1 MGIISG
7 NEPDSSNLDNMPV
20 GLYYYYIDK
29 AKLSEAGYLGWVSTI
44 ESVTFNPFIEE
55 NNLSLYKA
63 NFDTDRYGTPSGI
76 IPNCYRIVTNNVIE
90 KVLGEIKL
98 FPLKSEID
106 EFDDIRLHFY
116 PFKYYLVTD
125 YINSPLIVKPE
136 LVKTNSNT
144 MIIKVLT
151 APLSQEGKY
160 NIFVDNYKYDS
171 YGNLEG
177 IINNTPFMLPVSS
190 SAYSQFL
197 ASSSASFHQGNINAM
212 LENDVTLKQ
221 GLRSN
226 DFSNISNM
234 VNTGVGIGASLITG
248 NIGGIISNAV
258 SGVTGYFENQMQ
270 RDFMKENAS
279 LKENA
284 ISSMANAKITDMLTT
299 PKALKTC
306 GTDTLFN
313 LANGR
318 FKIDV
323 VEYGMNE
330 QQHYRVLDYLQR
342 YGYAQNK
349 YMRLSLANR
358 KYFTFIKTNICN
370 VIGEKIP
377 HSDLEEIKTIFN
389 SGITFWNMDNV
400 KTIGDYQVNN
410 EEVN

>member
-7 NEPDSSNLDNMPV
+7 NEPDSSNLDDMPV

-44 ESVTFNPFIEE
+44 ESVTFNPFVEE

-63 NFDTDRYGTPSGI
+63 NFDTDRYGTPSGT

-98 FPLKSEID
+98 FPLKSELA

-125 YINSPLIVKPE
+125 YINSPLLVKPE
-136 LVKTNSNT
+136 LVKSNSNT

-234 VNTGVGIGASLITG
+234 VNTGIGIGTSLVTG

-270 RDFMKENAS
+270 RDFMKENAT

-313 LANGR
+313 LVNGR

-323 VEYGMNE
+323 VEYGMND

-377 HSDLEEIKTIFN
+377 HADLEEIKTIFN

-400 KTIGDYQVNN
+400 KTIGNYQVNN

>member
-29 AKLSEAGYLGWVSTI
+29 SKLSEAGYLGWVSTI
-44 ESVTFNPFIEE
+44 ESVTFNPFVEE

-63 NFDTDRYGTPSGI
+63 NFDTDRYGTPSGT

-190 SAYSQFL
+190 SSYSQFL

-234 VNTGVGIGASLITG
+234 VNTGVGIGTSLVTG

-258 SGVTGYFENQMQ
+258 IGVTGYFENQMQ
-270 RDFMKENAS
+270 RDFMKENAT

-313 LANGR
+313 LVNGR

-377 HSDLEEIKTIFN
+377 HADLEEIKTIFN

-400 KTIGDYQVNN
+400 KTIGNYQVNN

>member
-7 NEPDSSNLDNMPV
+7 NEPDSSNLDDIPV

-44 ESVTFNPFIEE
+44 ESVTFNPFVEE

-63 NFDTDRYGTPSGI
+63 NFDTDRYGTPSGT

-90 KVLGEIKL
+90 KVLGGIKL
-98 FPLKSEID
+98 FPLKSELN

-125 YINSPLIVKPE
+125 YINSPLLVKPE
-136 LVKTNSNT
+136 LVKSNSNT

-234 VNTGVGIGASLITG
+234 VNTGVGIGASLVSG
-248 NIGGIISNAV
+248 NIGGIISNAL

-270 RDFMKENAS
+270 RDFMKENAT

-306 GTDTLFN
+306 GSDTLFN
-313 LANGR
+313 LVNGR

-370 VIGEKIP
+370 VIGGKIP
-377 HSDLEEIKTIFN
+377 HADLEEIKTIFN

-400 KTIGDYQVNN
+400 KTIGNYQVNN

>member
-1 MGIISG
+1 M
-7 NEPDSSNLDNMPV
+7 
-20 GLYYYYIDK
+20 
-29 AKLSEAGYLGWVSTI
+29 
-44 ESVTFNPFIEE
+44 
-55 NNLSLYKA
+55 
-63 NFDTDRYGTPSGI
+63 
-76 IPNCYRIVTNNVIE
+76 
-90 KVLGEIKL
+90 LGEIKL

-190 SAYSQFL
+190 SSYSQFL

-234 VNTGVGIGASLITG
+234 VNTGVGIGTSLATG

-270 RDFMKENAS
+270 RDFMKENAT
-279 LKENA
+279 LQENA

-323 VEYGMNE
+323 AEYGMNE

-349 YMRLSLANR
+349 YMRISLANR

-370 VIGEKIP
+370 VIGGKIP
-377 HSDLEEIKTIFN
+377 HADLEEIKTIFN

-400 KTIGDYQVNN
+400 KTIGNYQVNN

>member
-29 AKLSEAGYLGWVSTI
+29 SKLSEAGYLGWVSTI
-44 ESVTFNPFIEE
+44 ESVTFNPFVEE

-63 NFDTDRYGTPSGI
+63 NFDTDRYGTPSGT

-98 FPLKSEID
+98 FPLKSEIN

-226 DFSNISNM
+226 DFSTISNM
-234 VNTGVGIGASLITG
+234 VNTGIGIGTSLVAG

-258 SGVTGYFENQMQ
+258 SGVAGYFENQMQ

-377 HSDLEEIKTIFN
+377 HADLEEIKAIFN

-400 KTIGDYQVNN
+400 NTIGNYQVNN

>member
-7 NEPDSSNLDNMPV
+7 NEPDSSNLDDMPV

-44 ESVTFNPFIEE
+44 ESVTFNPFVEE

-63 NFDTDRYGTPSGI
+63 NFDTDRYGTPSGT

-98 FPLKSEID
+98 FPLKSELD

-125 YINSPLIVKPE
+125 YINSPLLVKPE
-136 LVKTNSNT
+136 LVKSNSNT

-160 NIFVDNYKYDS
+160 NIFVDNYKYDM

-177 IINNTPFMLPVSS
+177 IVNNTPFMLPVSS

-226 DFSNISNM
+226 DFANISNI
-234 VNTGVGIGASLITG
+234 VNTGVGVGANLVSANFGGAISSLGNGIT
-248 NIGGIISNAV
+248 SF
-258 SGVTGYFENQMQ
+258 FENQMQ

-284 ISSMANAKITDMLTT
+284 ISSMANAKVSDMLTT

-318 FKIDV
+318 FRIDV

-377 HSDLEEIKTIFN
+377 HADLEEIKTIFN

-400 KTIGDYQVNN
+400 KTIGNYHVNN

>member
-7 NEPDSSNLDNMPV
+7 NEPDSSNLDDMPV

-44 ESVTFNPFIEE
+44 ESVTFNPFVEE

-63 NFDTDRYGTPSGI
+63 NFDTDRYGTPSGT

-98 FPLKSEID
+98 FPLKSELE

-125 YINSPLIVKPE
+125 YINSPLLVKPE
-136 LVKTNSNT
+136 LVKSNSNT

-234 VNTGVGIGASLITG
+234 VNTGVGIGASLVTG

-270 RDFMKENAS
+270 RDFMKENAT

-284 ISSMANAKITDMLTT
+284 ISSMANAKVTDMLTT

-323 VEYGMNE
+323 VEYGMND
-330 QQHYRVLDYLQR
+330 QQHYRVLDYLRR

-377 HSDLEEIKTIFN
+377 HADLEEIKTIFN

>member
-44 ESVTFNPFIEE
+44 ESVTFNPFVEE
-55 NNLSLYKA
+55 NDLSLYKA
-63 NFDTDRYGTPSGI
+63 NFDTDRYGTPSGT
-76 IPNCYRIVTNNVIE
+76 IPNCYRVVTNNVIE
-90 KVLGEIKL
+90 KVLGEVKL

-116 PFKYYLVTD
+116 PFKYYLITD

-136 LVKTNSNT
+136 LVKTHANK

-160 NIFVDNYKYDS
+160 NIFVDNYKYDM

-177 IINNTPFMLPVSS
+177 IVNNTPFMLPVAS

-226 DFSNISNM
+226 DFSNISNII
-234 VNTGVGIGASLITG
+234 NTGVGVGANLVSANFGGAISTLGNGIT
-248 NIGGIISNAV
+248 SF
-258 SGVTGYFENQMQ
+258 FENQMQ

-284 ISSMANAKITDMLTT
+284 ISSMANAKVSDMLTT

-318 FKIDV
+318 FRIDV
-323 VEYGMNE
+323 VEYGMND

-349 YMRLSLANR
+349 YMRLTLANR
-358 KYFTFIKTNICN
+358 KYFTFIKTNVCN
-370 VIGEKIP
+370 VTGEKIP
-377 HSDLEEIKTIFN
+377 HSDLEEIKSIFN

-400 KTIGDYQVNN
+400 RTIGDYQVNN
-410 EEVN
+410 EEV

>member
-63 NFDTDRYGTPSGI
+63 NFDTDRYGTPSGT

-98 FPLKSEID
+98 FPLKSELD

-190 SAYSQFL
+190 SSYSQFL

-234 VNTGVGIGASLITG
+234 VNTGVGIGTSLVTG

-270 RDFMKENAS
+270 RDFMKENAT

-313 LANGR
+313 LVNGR

-377 HSDLEEIKTIFN
+377 HADLEEIKTIFN

-400 KTIGDYQVNN
+400 RTIGDYQVNN

>member
-55 NNLSLYKA
+55 NDLSLYKA
-63 NFDTDRYGTPSGI
+63 NFDTDRYGTPSGT
-76 IPNCYRIVTNNVIE
+76 IPNCYRVVTNNVIE
-90 KVLGEIKL
+90 KVLGEVKL

-116 PFKYYLVTD
+116 PFKYYLITD

-136 LVKTNSNT
+136 LVKTHANK

-160 NIFVDNYKYDS
+160 NIFVDNYKYDM

-177 IINNTPFMLPVSS
+177 IVNNTPFMLPVAS

-226 DFSNISNM
+226 DFSNISNII
-234 VNTGVGIGASLITG
+234 NTGVGVGANLVSANFGGAISTLGNGIT
-248 NIGGIISNAV
+248 SF
-258 SGVTGYFENQMQ
+258 FENQMQ

-284 ISSMANAKITDMLTT
+284 ISSMANAKVSDMLTT

-318 FKIDV
+318 FRIDV
-323 VEYGMNE
+323 VEYGMND

-342 YGYAQNK
+342 YGYSQNK
-349 YMRLSLANR
+349 YMRLTLANR
-358 KYFTFIKTNICN
+358 KYFTFIKTSVCN
-370 VIGEKIP
+370 VTGEKIP
-377 HSDLEEIKTIFN
+377 HSDLEEIKSIFN

-400 KTIGDYQVNN
+400 RTIGDYQVNN
-410 EEVN
+410 EEV

>member
-29 AKLSEAGYLGWVSTI
+29 ARLSEAGYLGWVSTI
-44 ESVTFNPFIEE
+44 ESVTFNPFVEE

-63 NFDTDRYGTPSGI
+63 NFDTDRYGTPSGA

-90 KVLGEIKL
+90 KVLGEVKL

-116 PFKYYLVTD
+116 PFKYYLITD

-136 LVKTNSNT
+136 LVKTHANK

-160 NIFVDNYKYDS
+160 NIFVDNYKYDM

-177 IINNTPFMLPVSS
+177 IVNNTPFMLPVAS

-226 DFSNISNM
+226 DFANISNI
-234 VNTGVGIGASLITG
+234 VNTGVGVGANLVSANFGGAISSLGNGIT
-248 NIGGIISNAV
+248 SF
-258 SGVTGYFENQMQ
+258 FENQMQ

-284 ISSMANAKITDMLTT
+284 ISSMANAKVSDMLTT

-313 LANGR
+313 LVNGR
-318 FKIDV
+318 FRIDV
-323 VEYGMNE
+323 VEYGMND

-349 YMRLSLANR
+349 YMRLTLANR
-358 KYFTFIKTNICN
+358 KYFTFIKTSVCN
-370 VIGEKIP
+370 VTGEKIP
-377 HSDLEEIKTIFN
+377 HSDLEEIKSIFN

-400 KTIGDYQVNN
+400 RTIGDYQVNN
-410 EEVN
+410 EEV

>member
-7 NEPDSSNLDNMPV
+7 NEPDSSNLDDMPV

-44 ESVTFNPFIEE
+44 ESVTFNPFVEE

-63 NFDTDRYGTPSGI
+63 NFDTDRYGTPSGT

-98 FPLKSEID
+98 FPLKSELD

-136 LVKTNSNT
+136 LVKSNSNT

-226 DFSNISNM
+226 DFSNIYNM
-234 VNTGVGIGASLITG
+234 VNTGVGIGTSLVTG

-270 RDFMKENAS
+270 RDFMKENAT

-284 ISSMANAKITDMLTT
+284 ISSMANAKVTDMLTT

-330 QQHYRVLDYLQR
+330 QQHYRALDYLRR

-377 HSDLEEIKTIFN
+377 HADLEEIKTIFN

-400 KTIGDYQVNN
+400 KKIGNYQVNN

>member
-44 ESVTFNPFIEE
+44 ESVTFNPFVEE

-63 NFDTDRYGTPSGI
+63 NFDTDRYGTPSGA

-90 KVLGEIKL
+90 KVLGEVKL

-116 PFKYYLVTD
+116 PFKYYLITD

-136 LVKTNSNT
+136 LVKTHANK

-160 NIFVDNYKYDS
+160 NIFVDNYKYDM

-177 IINNTPFMLPVSS
+177 IVNNTPFMLPVSS

-226 DFSNISNM
+226 DFSNISNII
-234 VNTGVGIGASLITG
+234 NTGVGVGANLVSANFGGAISSLGNGIT
-248 NIGGIISNAV
+248 SF
-258 SGVTGYFENQMQ
+258 FENQMQ

-284 ISSMANAKITDMLTT
+284 ISSMANAKVSDMLTT

-313 LANGR
+313 LVNGR
-318 FKIDV
+318 FRIDV
-323 VEYGMNE
+323 VEYGMND
-330 QQHYRVLDYLQR
+330 QQRYRVLDYLQR

-349 YMRLSLANR
+349 YMRLTLANR
-358 KYFTFIKTNICN
+358 KYFTFIKTNVCN
-370 VIGEKIP
+370 VTGEKIP

-400 KTIGDYQVNN
+400 RTIGDYQVNN
-410 EEVN
+410 EEV

>member
-44 ESVTFNPFIEE
+44 ESVTFNPFVEE
-55 NNLSLYKA
+55 NDLSLYKA
-63 NFDTDRYGTPSGI
+63 NFDTDRYGTPNGN
-76 IPNCYRIVTNNVIE
+76 IPNCYRVVTNNVIE
-90 KVLGEIKL
+90 KVLGEVKL

-116 PFKYYLVTD
+116 PFKYYLITD

-136 LVKTNSNT
+136 LVKTHANK

-160 NIFVDNYKYDS
+160 NIFVDNYKYDM

-177 IINNTPFMLPVSS
+177 IVNNTPFMLPVSS

-226 DFSNISNM
+226 DFSNISNII
-234 VNTGVGIGASLITG
+234 NTGVGVGANLVSANFGGAISSLGNGIT
-248 NIGGIISNAV
+248 SF
-258 SGVTGYFENQMQ
+258 FENQMQ

-284 ISSMANAKITDMLTT
+284 ISSMANAKVSDMLTT

-313 LANGR
+313 LVNGR
-318 FKIDV
+318 FRIDV
-323 VEYGMNE
+323 VEYGMND

-349 YMRLSLANR
+349 YMRLTLANR
-358 KYFTFIKTNICN
+358 KYFTFIKTNVCN
-370 VIGEKIP
+370 VTGEKIP

-400 KTIGDYQVNN
+400 RTIGDYQVNN
-410 EEVN
+410 EEV

>member
-44 ESVTFNPFIEE
+44 ESVTFNPFVEE

-63 NFDTDRYGTPSGI
+63 NFDTDRYGTPSGA

-90 KVLGEIKL
+90 KVLGEVKL

-116 PFKYYLVTD
+116 PFKYYLITD

-136 LVKTNSNT
+136 LVKTHANK

-160 NIFVDNYKYDS
+160 NIFVDNYKYDM

-177 IINNTPFMLPVSS
+177 IVNNTPFMLPVSS

-226 DFSNISNM
+226 DFSNISNII
-234 VNTGVGIGASLITG
+234 NTGVGVGANLVSANFGGAISSLGNGIT
-248 NIGGIISNAV
+248 SF
-258 SGVTGYFENQMQ
+258 FENQMQ

-284 ISSMANAKITDMLTT
+284 ISSMANAKVSDMLTT

-313 LANGR
+313 LVNGR
-318 FKIDV
+318 FRIDV
-323 VEYGMNE
+323 VEYGMND
-330 QQHYRVLDYLQR
+330 QQHYRVLDYLKR

-349 YMRLSLANR
+349 YMRLTLANR
-358 KYFTFIKTNICN
+358 KYFTFIKTNVCN
-370 VIGEKIP
+370 VTGEKIP

-400 KTIGDYQVNN
+400 RTIGDYQVNN
-410 EEVN
+410 EEV

>member
-44 ESVTFNPFIEE
+44 ESVTFNPFVEE

-63 NFDTDRYGTPSGI
+63 NFDTDRYGTPSGT

-90 KVLGEIKL
+90 KVLGEVKL

-116 PFKYYLVTD
+116 PFKYYLITD

-136 LVKTNSNT
+136 LVKTHANK

-160 NIFVDNYKYDS
+160 NIFVDNYKYDM

-177 IINNTPFMLPVSS
+177 IVNNTPFMLPVSS

-226 DFSNISNM
+226 DFSNISNII
-234 VNTGVGIGASLITG
+234 NTGVGVGANLVSANFGGAISSLGNGIT
-248 NIGGIISNAV
+248 NF
-258 SGVTGYFENQMQ
+258 FENQMQ

-284 ISSMANAKITDMLTT
+284 ISSMANAKVSDMLTT

-318 FKIDV
+318 FRIDV
-323 VEYGMNE
+323 VEYGMND

-349 YMRLSLANR
+349 YMRLTLANR
-358 KYFTFIKTNICN
+358 KYFTFIKTSVCN
-370 VIGEKIP
+370 VTGEKIP

-400 KTIGDYQVNN
+400 RTIGDYQVNN
-410 EEVN
+410 EEVQ

>member
-29 AKLSEAGYLGWVSTI
+29 SRLSEAGYLGWVSTI

-63 NFDTDRYGTPSGI
+63 NFDTDRYGTPSGT

-190 SAYSQFL
+190 SSYSQFL

-234 VNTGVGIGASLITG
+234 VNTGVGIGTSLVTG
-248 NIGGIISNAV
+248 NIGGIISNAA

-270 RDFMKENAS
+270 RDFMKENAT

-377 HSDLEEIKTIFN
+377 HADLEEIKTIFN

>member
-7 NEPDSSNLDNMPV
+7 NEPDSSNLDDMPV

-44 ESVTFNPFIEE
+44 ESVTFNPFVEE

-63 NFDTDRYGTPSGI
+63 NFDTDRYGTPSGT

-98 FPLKSEID
+98 FPLKSELD

-125 YINSPLIVKPE
+125 YINSPLLVKPE
-136 LVKTNSNT
+136 LVKSNSNT

-234 VNTGVGIGASLITG
+234 VNTGVGIGTSLVTG

-284 ISSMANAKITDMLTT
+284 ISSMANAKVTDMLTT

-313 LANGR
+313 LVNGR

-377 HSDLEEIKTIFN
+377 HADLEEIKTIFN

>member
-55 NNLSLYKA
+55 NDLSLYKA
-63 NFDTDRYGTPSGI
+63 NFDTDRYGTPSGT
-76 IPNCYRIVTNNVIE
+76 IPNCYRVVTNNVIE
-90 KVLGEIKL
+90 KVLGEVKL

-116 PFKYYLVTD
+116 PFKYYLITD

-136 LVKTNSNT
+136 LVKTHANK

-160 NIFVDNYKYDS
+160 NIFVDNYKYDM

-177 IINNTPFMLPVSS
+177 IVNNTPFMLPVSS

-226 DFSNISNM
+226 DFSNISNII
-234 VNTGVGIGASLITG
+234 NTGVGVGANLVSANFGGAISTLGNGIT
-248 NIGGIISNAV
+248 SF
-258 SGVTGYFENQMQ
+258 FENQMQ

-284 ISSMANAKITDMLTT
+284 ISSMANAKVSDMLTT

-318 FKIDV
+318 FRIDV
-323 VEYGMNE
+323 VEYGMND

-349 YMRLSLANR
+349 YMRLTLANR
-358 KYFTFIKTNICN
+358 KYFTFIKTNVCN
-370 VIGEKIP
+370 VTGEKIP
-377 HSDLEEIKTIFN
+377 HSDLEEIKSIFN

-400 KTIGDYQVNN
+400 RTIGDYQVNN
-410 EEVN
+410 EEV

>member
-7 NEPDSSNLDNMPV
+7 NEPDSSNLDDMPV

-44 ESVTFNPFIEE
+44 ESVTFNPFVEE

-63 NFDTDRYGTPSGI
+63 NFDTDRYGTPSGT

-98 FPLKSEID
+98 FPLKSELN

-125 YINSPLIVKPE
+125 YINSPLLVKPE
-136 LVKTNSNT
+136 LVKSNSNT

-190 SAYSQFL
+190 SSYSQFL

-234 VNTGVGIGASLITG
+234 VNTGVGIGTSLVTG

-270 RDFMKENAS
+270 RDFMKENAT

-330 QQHYRVLDYLQR
+330 QQHYRVLDYIQR

-349 YMRLSLANR
+349 YMRISLANR

-377 HSDLEEIKTIFN
+377 HADLEEIKTIFN

-400 KTIGDYQVNN
+400 RTIGDYQVNN

>member
-7 NEPDSSNLDNMPV
+7 NEPDSSNLDDMPV

-29 AKLSEAGYLGWVSTI
+29 AKLSESGYLGWVSTI
-44 ESVTFNPFIEE
+44 ESVTFNPFVEE

-63 NFDTDRYGTPSGI
+63 NFDTDRYGTPSGT

-98 FPLKSEID
+98 FPLKSELD

-125 YINSPLIVKPE
+125 YINSPLLVKPE
-136 LVKTNSNT
+136 LVKSNSNT

-226 DFSNISNM
+226 DFSNISNI
-234 VNTGVGIGASLITG
+234 VNTGVGIGASLVTG

-270 RDFMKENAS
+270 RDFMKENAT

-313 LANGR
+313 LVNGR

-377 HSDLEEIKTIFN
+377 HADLEEIKTIFN

-400 KTIGDYQVNN
+400 KTIGNYQVNN

>member
-7 NEPDSSNLDNMPV
+7 NEPDSSNLDDMPV

-63 NFDTDRYGTPSGI
+63 NFDADRYGTPSGT

-98 FPLKSEID
+98 FPLKSELD

-125 YINSPLIVKPE
+125 YINSPLLVKPE
-136 LVKTNSNT
+136 LVKSNSNT

-190 SAYSQFL
+190 SVYSQFL

-234 VNTGVGIGASLITG
+234 VNTGVGIGTSLVTG

-270 RDFMKENAS
+270 RDFMKENAT

-377 HSDLEEIKTIFN
+377 HADLEEIKTIFN

-400 KTIGDYQVNN
+400 KTIGNYQVNN

>member
-7 NEPDSSNLDNMPV
+7 NEPDSSNLDDMPV

-44 ESVTFNPFIEE
+44 ESVTFNPFVEE

-63 NFDTDRYGTPSGI
+63 NFDTDRYGTPSGT

-98 FPLKSEID
+98 FPLKSELD

-125 YINSPLIVKPE
+125 YINSPLLVKPE
-136 LVKTNSNT
+136 LVKSNSNT

-234 VNTGVGIGASLITG
+234 VNTGVGIGTSLVTG

-313 LANGR
+313 LVNGR

-323 VEYGMNE
+323 VEYGMND

-377 HSDLEEIKTIFN
+377 HADLEEIKTIFN

-400 KTIGDYQVNN
+400 KTIGNYQVNN

>member
-44 ESVTFNPFIEE
+44 ESVTFNPFVEE

-63 NFDTDRYGTPSGI
+63 NFDTDRYGTPSGN

-90 KVLGEIKL
+90 KVLGEVKL

-116 PFKYYLVTD
+116 PFKYYLITD

-136 LVKTNSNT
+136 LVKTHANK

-160 NIFVDNYKYDS
+160 NIFVDNYKYDM

-177 IINNTPFMLPVSS
+177 IVNNTPFMLPVSS

-226 DFSNISNM
+226 DFANISNI
-234 VNTGVGIGASLITG
+234 VNTGVGVGANLVSANFGGAISSLGNGIT
-248 NIGGIISNAV
+248 SF
-258 SGVTGYFENQMQ
+258 FENQMQ

-284 ISSMANAKITDMLTT
+284 ISSMANAKVSDMLTT

-318 FKIDV
+318 FRIDV
-323 VEYGMNE
+323 VEYGMND

-349 YMRLSLANR
+349 YMRLTLANR
-358 KYFTFIKTNICN
+358 KYFTFIKTNVCN

-377 HSDLEEIKTIFN
+377 HADLEEIKSIFN

-400 KTIGDYQVNN
+400 RTIGDYQVNN
-410 EEVN
+410 EEV

>member
-44 ESVTFNPFIEE
+44 ESVTFNPFVEE

-63 NFDTDRYGTPSGI
+63 NFDTDRYGTPSGT

-90 KVLGEIKL
+90 KVLGEVKL

-116 PFKYYLVTD
+116 PFKYYLITD

-136 LVKTNSNT
+136 LVKTHANK

-160 NIFVDNYKYDS
+160 NIFVDNYKYDM

-177 IINNTPFMLPVSS
+177 IVNNTPFMLPVSS

-226 DFSNISNM
+226 DFSNISNII
-234 VNTGVGIGASLITG
+234 NTGVGVGANLVSANFGGAISSLGNGIT
-248 NIGGIISNAV
+248 SF
-258 SGVTGYFENQMQ
+258 FENQMQ

-284 ISSMANAKITDMLTT
+284 ISSMANAKVSDMLTT

-313 LANGR
+313 LVNGR
-318 FKIDV
+318 FRIDV
-323 VEYGMNE
+323 VEYGMND

-349 YMRLSLANR
+349 YMRLTLANR
-358 KYFTFIKTNICN
+358 KYFTFIKTSVCN
-370 VIGEKIP
+370 VTGEKIP
-377 HSDLEEIKTIFN
+377 HSDLEEIKSIFN

-400 KTIGDYQVNN
+400 RTIGDYQVNN
-410 EEVN
+410 EEV

>member
-29 AKLSEAGYLGWVSTI
+29 SKLSEAGYLGWVSTI
-44 ESVTFNPFIEE
+44 ESVTFNPFVEE

-63 NFDTDRYGTPSGI
+63 NFDTDRYGTPSGT

-98 FPLKSEID
+98 FPLKSELD

-125 YINSPLIVKPE
+125 YINSPLLVKPE
-136 LVKTNSNT
+136 LVKSNSNT

-234 VNTGVGIGASLITG
+234 VNTGVGIGTSLATG

-258 SGVTGYFENQMQ
+258 NGVTGYFENQMQ
-270 RDFMKENAS
+270 RDFMKENAT

-377 HSDLEEIKTIFN
+377 HADLEEIKTIFN

-400 KTIGDYQVNN
+400 KTIGNYQVNN

>member
-44 ESVTFNPFIEE
+44 ESVTFNPFVEE
-55 NNLSLYKA
+55 NDLSLYKA
-63 NFDTDRYGTPSGI
+63 NFDTDRYGTPSGT

-90 KVLGEIKL
+90 KVLGEVKL

-116 PFKYYLVTD
+116 PFKYYLITD

-136 LVKTNSNT
+136 LVKTHANK

-160 NIFVDNYKYDS
+160 NIFVDNYKYDM

-177 IINNTPFMLPVSS
+177 IVNNTPFMLPVSS

-226 DFSNISNM
+226 DFSNISNII
-234 VNTGVGIGASLITG
+234 NTGVGVGANLVSANFGGAISSLGNGIT
-248 NIGGIISNAV
+248 SF
-258 SGVTGYFENQMQ
+258 FENQMQ

-284 ISSMANAKITDMLTT
+284 ISSMANAKVSDMLTT

-318 FKIDV
+318 FRIDV
-323 VEYGMNE
+323 VEYGMND

-349 YMRLSLANR
+349 YMRLTLANR
-358 KYFTFIKTNICN
+358 KYFTFIKTNVCN
-370 VIGEKIP
+370 VTGEKIP

-400 KTIGDYQVNN
+400 RTIGDYQVNN
-410 EEVN
+410 EEV

>member
-44 ESVTFNPFIEE
+44 ESVTFNPFVEE

-63 NFDTDRYGTPSGI
+63 NFDTDRYGTPSGA

-190 SAYSQFL
+190 SSYSQFL

-234 VNTGVGIGASLITG
+234 VNTGVGIGASLVTG

-270 RDFMKENAS
+270 RDFMKENAT

-349 YMRLSLANR
+349 YMRLSFANR

-377 HSDLEEIKTIFN
+377 HADLEEIKTIFN

-410 EEVN
+410 EEVS

>member
-7 NEPDSSNLDNMPV
+7 NEPDSSNLDDMPV

-44 ESVTFNPFIEE
+44 ESVTFNPFVEE

-63 NFDTDRYGTPSGI
+63 NFDTDRYGTPSGT

-98 FPLKSEID
+98 FPLKSELD

-125 YINSPLIVKPE
+125 YINSPLLVKPE
-136 LVKTNSNT
+136 LVKSNSNT
-144 MIIKVLT
+144 MVIKVLT

-234 VNTGVGIGASLITG
+234 VNTGVGIGTSLVTG

-270 RDFMKENAS
+270 RDFMKENAT

-313 LANGR
+313 LVNGR

-377 HSDLEEIKTIFN
+377 HADLEEIKTIFN

-400 KTIGDYQVNN
+400 KTIGNYQVNN

>member
-44 ESVTFNPFIEE
+44 ESVTFNPFVEE

-63 NFDTDRYGTPSGI
+63 NFDTDRYGTPSGT

-90 KVLGEIKL
+90 KVLGEVKL

-116 PFKYYLVTD
+116 PFKYYLITD

-136 LVKTNSNT
+136 LVKTHANK

-160 NIFVDNYKYDS
+160 NIFVDNYKYDM

-177 IINNTPFMLPVSS
+177 IVNNTPFMLPVSS

-226 DFSNISNM
+226 DFSNISNII
-234 VNTGVGIGASLITG
+234 NTGVGVGANLVSANFGGAISSLGNGIT
-248 NIGGIISNAV
+248 SF
-258 SGVTGYFENQMQ
+258 FENQMQ

-284 ISSMANAKITDMLTT
+284 ISSMANAKVSDMLTT

-313 LANGR
+313 LVNGR
-318 FKIDV
+318 FRIDV
-323 VEYGMNE
+323 VEYGMND

-349 YMRLSLANR
+349 YMRLTLANR
-358 KYFTFIKTNICN
+358 KYFTFIKTNVCN
-370 VIGEKIP
+370 VTGEKIP

-400 KTIGDYQVNN
+400 RTIGDYQVNN
-410 EEVN
+410 EEV

>member
-7 NEPDSSNLDNMPV
+7 NEPDSSNLDDMPV

-44 ESVTFNPFIEE
+44 ESVTFNPFVEE

-63 NFDTDRYGTPSGI
+63 NFDTDRYGTPSGT

-98 FPLKSEID
+98 FPLKSELD

-125 YINSPLIVKPE
+125 YINSPLLVKPE
-136 LVKTNSNT
+136 LVKSNSNK

-160 NIFVDNYKYDS
+160 NIFVDNYKYDM

-177 IINNTPFMLPVSS
+177 IVNNTPFMLPVSS

-226 DFSNISNM
+226 DFSNISNII
-234 VNTGVGIGASLITG
+234 NTGVGVGANLVSANFGGAISSLGNGIT
-248 NIGGIISNAV
+248 SF
-258 SGVTGYFENQMQ
+258 FENQMQ
-270 RDFMKENAS
+270 RDFMKENAT

-330 QQHYRVLDYLQR
+330 QQHYRVLDYFQR

-377 HSDLEEIKTIFN
+377 HADLEEIKTIFN

-400 KTIGDYQVNN
+400 KTIGNYQVNN
-410 EEVN
+410 EEVS